1 MSLDV
6 ASGRWHTVILSMPH
20 NGSLRAILKDKIFQ
34 GGTPHATFAG
44 RIVYVAAEFSTIR
57 LNNKSKIVVSS
68 SLIHVPYPKHVVSD
82 IGPESAHDTCM

>member
-20 NGSLRAILKDKIFQ
+20 KGSLRAILKDKIFQ
-34 GGTPHATFAG
+34 GGTPQATFAG

-57 LNNKSKIVVSS
+57 LISQRLWCPRLSFMFHILSM
-68 SLIHVPYPKHVVSD
+68 LFL
-82 IGPESAHDTCM
+82 T